1 MAVFETQWYF
11 FPFDV
16 ESELVEIR
24 ARHYGIAQI
33 DGYVKLFS
41 DTSYPSTATFTITPA
56 SAGLAT
62 TAFPTN
68 YIFHQS
74 LIGAIYNAE
83 AIRIKITGD
92 GAISA
97 PQQLFTD
104 ISFVIQTKQERKNY
118 G

>member
-62 TAFPTN
+62 TVFPTN

-74 LIGAIYNAE
+74 LIGVIYNAE
-83 AIRIKITGD
+83 AVRLVFTG
-92 GAISA
+92 GGVSAEQQFVSEIS
-97 PQQLFTD
+97 L
-104 ISFVIQTKQERKNY
+104 VIQSKQERKNY